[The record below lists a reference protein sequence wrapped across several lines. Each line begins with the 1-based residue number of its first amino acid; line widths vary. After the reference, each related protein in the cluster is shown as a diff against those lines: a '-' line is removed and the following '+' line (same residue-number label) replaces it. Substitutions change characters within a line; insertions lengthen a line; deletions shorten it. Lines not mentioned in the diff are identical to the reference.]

1 MVSLTLCSGKDGP
14 VRRALHLWYPWLFV
28 SSFDFAR
35 CISWRMHQNM
45 NMSFLDAVDV
55 SCNASSECQ
64 FMAIL
69 SNHLVI

>member
-28 SSFDFAR
+28 SFDFAR